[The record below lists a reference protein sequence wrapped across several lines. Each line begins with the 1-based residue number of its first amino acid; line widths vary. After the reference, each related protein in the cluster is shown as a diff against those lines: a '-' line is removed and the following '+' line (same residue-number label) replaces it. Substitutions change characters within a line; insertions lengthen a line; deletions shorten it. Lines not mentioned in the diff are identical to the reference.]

1 MLILAGGIGNPGNL
15 YTEPQQLLIGQEK
28 KLFSDLSHKQSFL
41 KNIVSGYP
49 QGCPRYALICTCT
62 AHTAMIYIK
71 QCIKGTCYVCDYL
84 FLGFMPEQAL

>member
-15 YTEPQQLLIGQEK
+15 YTEPQQLLIAQEK

-49 QGCPRYALICTCT
+49 SRLPAICLNLHVYGSYSHDLYKTMYKRYLLC
-62 AHTAMIYIK
+62 M
-71 QCIKGTCYVCDYL
+71 
-84 FLGFMPEQAL
+84 